1 MKEYRKNSIEEKE
14 HEEEKYQF
22 IKEQIR
28 PQKKKQIYRYF
39 HRCIIIFAAAVL
51 FGVISGGV
59 FWGMQNFLPDHT
71 QTDPLIVGTA
81 VPTEVSTETPENDGK
96 VSGEQGD
103 SKMKDILSVEE
114 YSRIS
119 KKMASIGEAANASVV
134 GVTSL
139 KNAGKWGTSSENWH
153 SGLIFKETEKR
164 YFILTDYAALK
175 GMSGLQVQLP
185 DGASAEVSVVGKDS
199 NIGLA
204 VLGLDKEKL
213 SEKTRDKVMTAAFGS
228 GVQIQSGTLI
238 LAVGKPNGVLYSVRM
253 GRITNNNLTAPVTD
267 NELKLYTTDIP
278 YSVNGGGAVLNTR
291 GKVLGFITTSY
302 SEITGT
308 SDMAFISISSVRDLI
323 DSMMRGKSVAY
334 LGIEGCGVSQESAE
348 SNGLEEGVYIT
359 SLYSKSPAYDGGMRM
374 ADVITE
380 INDEKVSSL
389 SDLHESLMK
398 HKAGDKLLITVS
410 RRDDKKITHKKLSII
425 LK

>member
-1 MKEYRKNSIEEKE
+1 MKEYRKNSHEEKE

-22 IKEQIR
+22 IREQIL
-28 PQKKKQIYRYF
+28 PQKKQQAYRCF
-39 HRCIIIFAAAVL
+39 QRSIIMFAAAIL

-81 VPTEVSTETPENDGK
+81 APAEVPAETDGK
-96 VSGEQGD
+96 TLEGD
-103 SKMKDILSVEE
+103 GNSDGTNDFLSVEE

-119 KKMASIGEAANASVV
+119 RKMASVGEEADSSIVGIASV
-134 GVTSL
+134 
-139 KNAGKWGTSSENWH
+139 KNAGKWQTSSENWH

-175 GMSGLQVQLP
+175 GVSELQVQFS
-185 DGASAEVSVVGKDS
+185 DGTSVGTSIVGKDS
-199 NIGLA
+199 NIGLG
-204 VLGLDKEKL
+204 VLELDKKKL
-213 SEKTRDKVMTAAFGS
+213 SEKTKDKIVTATFGS
-228 GVQIQSGTLI
+228 GVQLQSGTPI

-253 GRITNNNLTAPVTD
+253 GRITNNNLTAPITD
-267 NELKLYTTDIP
+267 NELKLYTADIP
-278 YSVNGGGAVLNTR
+278 YSIKGSGAVLNIK

-323 DSMMRGKSVAY
+323 DRMMQGRSVAY
-334 LGIEGCGVSQESAE
+334 LGIEGCDVSQERAE
-348 SNGLEEGVYIT
+348 NDGLEEGVYIT
-359 SLYSKSPAYDGGMRM
+359 SLYSQSPAYDGGMRM
-374 ADVITE
+374 ADIITE
-380 INDEKVSSL
+380 INDEKITSL
-389 SDLHESLMK
+389 SDLHSSLMK